1 MHACTCNCVIEFQR
15 GGVVLFPLTS
25 VCGIRSLTNKWNE
38 SYQYIMYTPGMS
50 CLVPSSNVHLCSL
63 CSDVW
68 KCISVWWILLALLG
82 FNFDYFFFLSHTHRI
97 VSTCDGES
105 WDKGS
110 CEVIVFSPCVET
122 NVHQPLG
129 NKRRW
134 ERERGRGIE
143 KGKNAGFLSMGSKGV
158 LVLPLA
164 TACPSTCV
172 IINYTRASM
181 LSYKVKEL

>member
-1 MHACTCNCVIEFQR
+1 MSCFICTCTCLCVFGSWMAPFLFSNACMHACTCNCVIEFQR

-82 FNFDYFFFLSHTHRI
+82 FNFDYFFFSLTHTELSALVMVNPEIKEAVKSLSSLPVLRQMFINLSATRE
-97 VSTCDGES
+97 G
-105 WDKGS
+105 
-110 CEVIVFSPCVET
+110 
-122 NVHQPLG
+122 
-129 NKRRW
+129 
-134 ERERGRGIE
+134 EREREGGE
-143 KGKNAGFLSMGSKGV
+143 
-158 LVLPLA
+158 
-164 TACPSTCV
+164 
-172 IINYTRASM
+172 
-181 LSYKVKEL
+181 